1 MNCFQRLAPE
11 VRQVIETQRVK
22 YPNSVGAVIDDLSAN
37 SSYLE
42 LKYSTVHWL
51 MSEFHKWGM
60 VDPRLTIGDLFEGK
74 IV

>member
-1 MNCFQRLAPE
+1 MNCLQRLAPQI
-11 VRQVIETQRVK
+11 RQVIETQRVK
-22 YPNSVGAVIDDLSAN
+22 YPNTVGAVIDDLN
-37 SSYLE
+37 SHSGYLE
-42 LKYSTVHWL
+42 LKYSTIHWL